1 MSEADLERDLE
12 RLRRASRDKLGA
24 KLARLASLL
33 GGSGGVP
40 ERAQLE
46 AARDLAHMLK
56 GTSGCYGLDEL
67 CAELQAIEERLDRLL
82 DAGSEGAGATWKE
95 IERALERARNECS

>member
-12 RLRRASRDKLGA
+12 LLRRAYRGKLGA

-33 GGSGGVP
+33 GESGRAP
-40 ERAQLE
+40 ERDRLE

-56 GTSGCYGLDEL
+56 GTSGSYGLDEL
-67 CAELQAIEERLDRLL
+67 CAELQAIEERLDQLL
-82 DAGSEGAGATWKE
+82 DAGSEGAGAAWRETLQ
-95 IERALERARNECS
+95 ALERARNECS

>member
-12 RLRRASRDKLGA
+12 RLRQAYRGKLGA

-33 GGSGGVP
+33 GGSDRVP
-40 ERAQLE
+40 EREQLE

-56 GTSGCYGLDEL
+56 GTSGSYGLDEL
-67 CAELQAIEERLDRLL
+67 CAELQAIEERLDHLL
-82 DAGSEGAGATWKE
+82 GAGSEGAGVTWKE
-95 IERALERARNECS
+95 TLQALERARNA

>member
-1 MSEADLERDLE
+1 MSEVDLERDLE
-12 RLRRASRDKLGA
+12 RLRRAYRGKLGA

-33 GGSGGVP
+33 GGSGRVP
-40 ERAQLE
+40 EREQLL

-67 CAELQAIEERLDRLL
+67 CAELQAIEERLDHLL
-82 DAGSEGAGATWKE
+82 DAGSEGVSATWKE
-95 IERALERARNECS
+95 ALQALERARNA